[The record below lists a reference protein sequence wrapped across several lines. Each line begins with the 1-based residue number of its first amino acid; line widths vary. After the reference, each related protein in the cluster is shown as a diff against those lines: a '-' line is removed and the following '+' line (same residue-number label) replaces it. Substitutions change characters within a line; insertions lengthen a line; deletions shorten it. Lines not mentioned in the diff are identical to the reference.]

1 MKAFIS
7 ILLLSLLVSHP
18 SIKND
23 SSNPDEL
30 KIAQVMRKAVKNAD
44 STLLKSTLLANWR
57 EYLKISTIDLDVEL
71 QPLLLIK
78 FDEDMAF
85 RKQLKTIIDW
95 QSNWLQKE
103 TEHFIYYYRWDQPPP
118 ELILEI
124 LEIHFKALAKLF
136 AIEIPEKIPFRYDL
150 TAEHSTVFP
159 FQDLRG
165 GIVSSQLFDLE
176 KSALAIF
183 YFINSEPPSILEP
196 LVRIYGSYFQ
206 NPSTSEAYYEHSLR
220 EIKKKKYTS
229 ALNLYRQDDIS
240 NFTSPDWFSSY
251 AFVYGLNQQFG
262 PEKLAQFLSNVNC
275 QKPET
280 EFQNTFQEIFGIS
293 LPEFESRYQQSD
305 ALIKM

>member
-85 RKQLKTIIDW
+85 RNQLKTIIDW
-95 QSNWLQKE
+95 QCNWLQKE
-103 TEHFIYYYRWDQPPP
+103 TEHFIYYYRWHQPPP

-124 LEIHFKALAKLF
+124 QEIHFKALAKLF

-165 GIVSSQLFDLE
+165 GIVSSQPFDLE

-280 EFQNTFQEIFGIS
+280 EFQSTFQEIFGIS

-305 ALIKM
+305 AVIKM

>member
-7 ILLLSLLVSHP
+7 ILLLSVLNSTP
-18 SIKND
+18 SFKND

-30 KIAQVMRKAVKNAD
+30 KIAQVMRKAVKSAD
-44 STLLKSTLLANWR
+44 STLLKSTLLGNWR

-71 QPLLLIK
+71 QPLVLIK

-85 RKQLKTIIDW
+85 RNQLKTIIDW
-95 QSNWLQKE
+95 QCNWLQKE

-118 ELILEI
+118 EFILEI
-124 LEIHFKALAKLF
+124 QEVHFKELAKLF

-165 GIVSSQLFDLE
+165 GIVSSQPFDLE

-206 NPSTSEAYYEHSLR
+206 NPSTSEAYYEYCLKD
-220 EIKKKKYTS
+220 IKKNEYTS

-240 NFTSPDWFSSY
+240 NFTSRDWFSSY
-251 AFVYGLNQQFG
+251 AFVYGLNHQFG
-262 PEKLAQFLSNVNC
+262 PEKLVQFLSNVNC

-280 EFQNTFQEIFGIS
+280 EFQNAFQETFGIS
-293 LPEFESRYQQSD
+293 LPEFESRYQQQG
-305 ALIKM
+305 AVFKM